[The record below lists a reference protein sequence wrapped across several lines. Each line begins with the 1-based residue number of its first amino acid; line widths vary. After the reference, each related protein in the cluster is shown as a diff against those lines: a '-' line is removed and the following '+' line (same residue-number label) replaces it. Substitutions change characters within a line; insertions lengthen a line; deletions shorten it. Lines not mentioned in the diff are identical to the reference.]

1 MQPSAAKLNA
11 VTSSMNNNF
20 FTEILRAIADALRK
34 TATQQGE
41 TSQDATAPS
50 SALPKPNQPMRGVLL
65 FVADL
70 LSNSALARLVGS
82 SRPETAM
89 LRGSLE
95 GLASGVE
102 AVSNAD
108 STDEATVKSRPL
120 RAIVTVSAYVFGGI
134 AVALILRALRGWS
147 RTTTIPTET

>member
-1 MQPSAAKLNA
+1 
-11 VTSSMNNNF
+11 MNNNF
-20 FTEILRAIADALRK
+20 LAEVVGAIADALRK
-34 TATQQGE
+34 TATQPQGD

-50 SALPKPNQPMRGVLL
+50 SASPKPNQPLRGVLL

-95 GLASGVE
+95 GLATGVE

-108 STDEATVKSRPL
+108 STDEATARSRPFS
-120 RAIVTVSAYVFGGI
+120 AIATVSAYVFGGI
-134 AVALILRALRGWS
+134 AVALILRALRGRS
-147 RTTTIPTET
+147 RTTIPTET